1 MKHQL
6 QKYEEKISLNIIH
19 KILFNEIRNGVKIDV
34 ENWGI
39 GTLQMVVNED
49 DGIRDLGIFLS

>member
-19 KILFNEIRNGVKIDV
+19 KILFNEIRNGVKIDA